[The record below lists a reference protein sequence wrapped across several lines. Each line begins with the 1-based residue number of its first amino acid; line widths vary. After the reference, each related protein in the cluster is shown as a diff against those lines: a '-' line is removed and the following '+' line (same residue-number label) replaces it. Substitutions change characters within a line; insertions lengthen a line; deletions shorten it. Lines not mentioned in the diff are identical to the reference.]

1 MSFSLSYE
9 RVRRA
14 HAAPTPPEKAT
25 SGEKQGRGERR
36 KKGQKKRK
44 KKKKRSRGSSSLTGH
59 KPYR

>member
-14 HAAPTPPEKAT
+14 HAAPTPLEKPT
-25 SGEKQGRGERR
+25 SGEKQGRGGRR
-36 KKGQKKRK
+36 KKGQKKR
-44 KKKKRSRGSSSLTGH
+44 KKKRSRGSSSLTGH